1 MVDRLM
7 CYVVE
12 FLREGW
18 SFLRLLAYLREKV
31 GAMAY
36 RKPYTLWKEGKMTIP
51 VISLTEEETKEVMKM
66 RASVRSLQK
75 AREEIEGHQR
85 MEQERLDEFLE
96 QIARKRN
103 TQYQMWYDERE
114 KDRREGVS
122 LSDRREFSIH
132 LGDDIKTLVVISKYT

>member
-1 MVDRLM
+1 
-7 CYVVE
+7 
-12 FLREGW
+12 
-18 SFLRLLAYLREKV
+18 
-31 GAMAY
+31 
-36 RKPYTLWKEGKMTIP
+36 MTIP

-75 AREEIEGHQR
+75 AREEIEGQQR